1 MLKYLRKEKNMA
13 KHKENKEALLPS
25 IRVTKSMR
33 EQLKDAAIEN
43 DVGLATI
50 IRWAVHE
57 WLNRPKE

>member
-1 MLKYLRKEKNMA
+1 MKKK
-13 KHKENKEALLPS
+13 KQKENKEALLPS

-33 EQLKDAAIEN
+33 ERLRAAAIEN

-50 IRWAVHE
+50 IRWAVYE